1 MYARL
6 YTFLEKHNCLYELQY
21 GFRSGH
27 STDNCLLDLTESVR
41 KAIDNN
47 EFSVGVFVDL
57 QKAFDT
63 VDHGIL
69 LSKLFHYGIRGVS
82 QNWFKSYLT
91 NRSQYVSI
99 NGVNSETEHVKFGV
113 PQGSV
118 LGPLLF
124 LIYINDLHQC
134 IRFSTTRHFADD
146 TNLLLNN
153 SSLKKLKKQLNID
166 LSQLSAWLKAN
177 KISLNVSKTEI
188 LIFRHPNKPLN
199 YDLRIKL
206 DGKRLYPSKYVKYL
220 GILIDSHL
228 NWSFHTKSLAS
239 KLTRSIGMLAKIR
252 HFVNQST
259 LRSIYFS
266 IFSSLLTYGC
276 QIWGQHQ
283 FFRSNIRRITKL
295 QNKALRIINFAD
307 FRAPSSPLY
316 KISNVLKFTD
326 LVSLKNFLYV
336 FDSFSGKIP
345 SSLRNIFSYIHLR
358 HEHQT
363 RISSQNCVNLP
374 ISRTLEYGIN
384 SINGQSARNWNFFQV
399 NLFKH
404 HNNTGKQLTRNKLK
418 SLITSHFINSY

>member
-1 MYARL
+1 MIY
-6 YTFLEKHNCLYELQY
+6 
-21 GFRSGH
+21 
-27 STDNCLLDLTESVR
+27 
-41 KAIDNN
+41 
-47 EFSVGVFVDL
+47 
-57 QKAFDT
+57 
-63 VDHGIL
+63 
-69 LSKLFHYGIRGVS
+69 LF
-82 QNWFKSYLT
+82 
-91 NRSQYVSI
+91 
-99 NGVNSETEHVKFGV
+99 
-113 PQGSV
+113 
-118 LGPLLF
+118 
-124 LIYINDLHQC
+124 
-134 IRFSTTRHFADD
+134 
-146 TNLLLNN
+146 
-153 SSLKKLKKQLNID
+153 
-166 LSQLSAWLKAN
+166 
-177 KISLNVSKTEI
+177 
-188 LIFRHPNKPLN
+188 
-199 YDLRIKL
+199 
-206 DGKRLYPSKYVKYL
+206 
-220 GILIDSHL
+220 DSHL

-384 SINGQSARNWNFFQV
+384 SINGQSARNWNFLQV
-399 NLFKH
+399 NLFK
-404 HNNTGKQLTRNKLK
+404 HNNTGKQLTRNKIK